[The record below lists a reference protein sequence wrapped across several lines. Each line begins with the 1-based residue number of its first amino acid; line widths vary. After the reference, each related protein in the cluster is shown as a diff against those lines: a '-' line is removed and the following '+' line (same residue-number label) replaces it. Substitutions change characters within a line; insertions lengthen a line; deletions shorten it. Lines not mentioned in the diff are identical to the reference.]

1 MPSMRSAR
9 PTSANSRAN
18 PRGQAGRFTPWLLA
32 ARPKTL
38 PAGAAP
44 VVLGT
49 VMAIASGGFHPWAAL
64 ACLVGALL
72 IQIGTNY
79 ANDYFDYLHGV
90 DTADRI
96 GPTRATQ
103 AGWVTP
109 TAMKWAAVAAFA
121 LVLLPGAYIV
131 WRGGWPFVV
140 IGALSV
146 IFGVLYTGGPRPLGY
161 MGLGDPLVLIF
172 FGPVAVAGTYYVQ
185 TLALTGEVIV
195 AGLAPGLFSV
205 AILTVNN
212 LRDMEQDR
220 RSGKKTLAVRFGRT
234 CARWEYAAAILL
246 AAGAVPLFLAATV
259 PGHRWVLLSLA
270 TLPAAIPAI
279 RTVFTRIQG
288 DVLNTMLATTGK
300 LLLLF
305 TALFSVGWLL

>member
-1 MPSMRSAR
+1 MTRLR
-9 PTSANSRAN
+9 
-18 PRGQAGRFTPWLLA
+18 PWLLA

-44 VVLGT
+44 VVMGT
-49 VMAIASGGFHPWAAL
+49 AMAIAAGGFHPWAAL

-79 ANDYFDYLHGV
+79 ANDYFDYIHGA

-109 TAMKWAAVAAFA
+109 SAMKWAAIAAFA
-121 LVLLPGAYIV
+121 LVLVPGAFIV

-140 IGALSV
+140 IGMLSV
-146 IFGVLYTGGPRPLGY
+146 LFGVLYTGGPRPLGY
-161 MGLGDPLVLIF
+161 MGLGDPLVLVF
-172 FGPVAVAGTYYVQ
+172 FGPVAVGGTYYVQ
-185 TLALTGEVIV
+185 TLALSAEVIV

-212 LRDMEQDR
+212 LRDLDQDR
-220 RSGKKTLAVRFGRT
+220 RSGKKTLAVRFGRSF
-234 CARWEYAAAILL
+234 ARREYLLSILV
-246 AAGAVPLFLAATV
+246 AAGAIPVYLAATV
-259 PGHRWVLLSLA
+259 PGRAWVLLSLL
-270 TLPAAIPAI
+270 TLPVAIPAV
-279 RTVFTRIQG
+279 RTVFTKTDG
-288 DVLNTMLATTGK
+288 HALNTMLATTGK